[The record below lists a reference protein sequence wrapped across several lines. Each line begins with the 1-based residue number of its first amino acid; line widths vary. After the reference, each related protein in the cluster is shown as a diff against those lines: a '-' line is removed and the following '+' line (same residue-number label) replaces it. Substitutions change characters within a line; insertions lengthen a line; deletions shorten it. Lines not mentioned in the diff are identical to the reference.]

1 MNKAW
6 AKPICSSCLRFLER
20 QEEIGTPCGDEDI
33 SNSHFWGTGFIT
45 KTLVLARPFQSP
57 HFTLIEIGAY
67 PSTSGSVAAMNP
79 LGHTALQQKPTPTSS
94 GQQTQ
99 RETGTHSQSGWGLP
113 SLPTKVPTLCG
124 PTIGEGL
131 MQLTK
136 GALLEY
142 TALVI
147 IGEHVT
153 RAQRTSPT

>member
-20 QEEIGTPCGDEDI
+20 QEEIGTPVGMKI
-33 SNSHFWGTGFIT
+33 LVTAIFG
-45 KTLVLARPFQSP
+45 VLALSQRHWCWQVQFQSP
-57 HFTLIEIGAY
+57 HFTLIEIVAY

-79 LGHTALQQKPTPTSS
+79 LGHTALQRKPTPTSS

-99 RETGTHSQSGWGLP
+99 REMGTHSQSGWSLP

-147 IGEHVT
+147 IGENVT
-153 RAQRTSPT
+153 RAQRPSPT